1 MNRDPS
7 ENGRHNVVKVGEMD
21 DRREKQMDG
30 KKMNSQYQQRV
41 QAFLSIATE
50 L

>member
-21 DRREKQMDG
+21 D
-30 KKMNSQYQQRV
+30 
-41 QAFLSIATE
+41 QAGEANGWQENEFTISTTCASLP
-50 L
+50 